1 MLLELVGRPIQL
13 YLFKKI
19 FRMIFCNV
27 NSPRAIGPR
36 LSLSPKLSF
45 IYDFF
50 RNQNRHQQRTRLTQ
64 IQGNEANSQPP
75 HREIARLMITL
86 NDVSPTTRYQLFK
99 FLLLSTSNQKINAPF
114 KLLDKPLCLR

>member
-27 NSPRAIGPR
+27 NSPRAIRPR

-50 RNQNRHQQRTRLTQ
+50 RNQNRHQQRTRLTE

-75 HREIARLMITL
+75 HREIARSTL
-86 NDVSPTTRYQLFK
+86 NDYFKWRVSDNTI
-99 FLLLSTSNQKINAPF
+99 STFQIPPA
-114 KLLDKPLCLR
+114 